1 MMPGSPL
8 GARADRTLRY
18 TGGLQPEIPAGI
30 TSGTATTATIPG
42 QIAILT
48 AVNIL
53 ARAHPEIILA
63 LPDLPLLIPS
73 PAGGTTLVD
82 ACRKLI
88 AAASPGVT
96 MCTATHLAPG
106 ILSMGIGHDAGA
118 ATIYAGGARWTA
130 HTSGTRPQPITADP
144 SSALGAGL
152 AVTLAAGYIFR
163 AAIGLPAVA
172 DRGISLWALAPAAE
186 PTGPVAFGPVA
197 VGSAWLVGAGAIG
210 SCLAWWLQFT
220 GVDGAWTVI
229 DGDIADDTNLNRS
242 LGLFAAHTGTG
253 GQEPVPKSDAA
264 AALIPGAVS
273 YPRWWEDW
281 AAAGPESP
289 DVLIPVA
296 NEHGIR
302 PAIAAYGHPAAIH
315 ATTSRDWT
323 AELHR
328 HLPGQDGCIAC
339 RLPERSPAFACATG
353 AARTAA
359 GHDPGRDAALPFL
372 SAAAGVLLLS
382 GLLQLQHGRWH
393 AHDRNHWRLW
403 FDQSPSPVQSSRWLC
418 GPFCRSTPVPAVRHA
433 IHGATRWYRPGP

>member
-1 MMPGSPL
+1 
-8 GARADRTLRY
+8 
-18 TGGLQPEIPAGI
+18 
-30 TSGTATTATIPG
+30 
-42 QIAILT
+42 
-48 AVNIL
+48 
-53 ARAHPEIILA
+53 
-63 LPDLPLLIPS
+63 
-73 PAGGTTLVD
+73 
-82 ACRKLI
+82 
-88 AAASPGVT
+88 
-96 MCTATHLAPG
+96 
-106 ILSMGIGHDAGA
+106 MGIGHDAGA

-130 HTSGTRPQPITADP
+130 HTNGTRPQPITADP

-186 PTGPVAFGPVA
+186 PTGPVSFGPVA
-197 VGSAWLVGAGAIG
+197 VGSAWLVGAGAVG

-281 AAAGPESP
+281 AATGPEPP

-302 PAIAAYGHPAAIH
+302 PAIAAYGHPAAIQ

-339 RLPERSPAFACATG
+339 RLPEHSPAFACATG
-353 AARTAA
+353 ASRPA

-372 SAAAGVLLLS
+372 SAAAGILLLS

-403 FDQSPSPVQSSRWLC
+403 FDQSPRPVQSSRWLC
-418 GPFCRSTPVPAVRHA
+418 GRSCRYAPVPAVRHA
-433 IHGATRWYRPGP
+433 IHGATRWYRTGSSTGSCPAVDHCRQPGRRGTAHDLRHRPAGASRVRAGPAAQVAAEDADVSSARRPGGRPGGQGDPVPGRCRQDGRRCLTGRGGAGGAEPGDRASSFPPRIS